1 MTDKTETTSA
11 TPDQPGRPP
20 LPRTMRLALIGVG
33 VQLGLALVY
42 VLMFSAIG
50 KTLQHE
56 VITSNAKASA
66 KNHKVLCSDQQV
78 KGCLDVPK
86 VVHSA
91 QVSTAIGTI
100 IVVIAIGMLALRIRQ
115 GSRLSRNFYIGISI
129 LIGLLGFPGSP
140 IGLVELAS
148 GGPGPLRAVSA
159 VAGAASIT
167 AIVLLLRPEAKAFF
181 DSVSP
186 RPAGVAADR
195 PTLGSLLRPRPPV
208 NRAPAPSGSSKPATT
223 KPANDSSPAQ
233 KDGRSAK
240 SKSRNDAESVA
251 RGAELARNRAKA
263 AKSRRT
269 E

>member
-1 MTDKTETTSA
+1 
-11 TPDQPGRPP
+11 
-20 LPRTMRLALIGVG
+20 MRLALIGIG

-42 VLMFSAIG
+42 VVMFSVIG

-66 KNHKVLCSDQQV
+66 KNHKVLCTDQNI

-91 QVSTAIGTI
+91 QVSTAIGTTIVI
-100 IVVIAIGMLALRIRQ
+100 IALAMLALRIRQ

-148 GGPGPLRAVSA
+148 GGPAALRTVSA
-159 VAGAASIT
+159 IAGAASIT
-167 AIVLLLRPEAKAFF
+167 AIVLLLRPEAKSFF
-181 DSVSP
+181 DAISP
-186 RPAGVAADR
+186 RPAAAADR
-195 PTLGSLLRPRPPV
+195 PSLGSLLGPRPPV
-208 NRAPAPSGSSKPATT
+208 SRTPAGSKPATT
-223 KPANDSSPAQ
+223 KPANDSAPKDVRSP
-233 KDGRSAK
+233 K
-240 SKSRNDAESVA
+240 SKSRNDADAIA